1 MSLRIGIAARN
12 DIENTPKLFT
22 TCSVTLPLY
31 NSLKNV
37 LSEDF
42 LNISGIRLDKIR
54 TGNGLE
60 YHKNLGGVCF
70 FIQIASKVKSTSC
83 KGK

>member
-1 MSLRIGIAARN
+1 MSVKIGISSQIYN
-12 DIENTPKLFT
+12 DKNTPKLFT

-42 LNISGIRLDKIR
+42 FFNISGIKLDEIH

-60 YHKNLGGVCF
+60 YQNV
-70 FIQIASKVKSTSC
+70 
-83 KGK
+83 